1 VAEGA
6 IQPPRRR
13 AGARAGLGGRRFA
26 PLGIIRRLRHHS
38 DRAARYC
45 AAGANASESMMS
57 HSFFRGRPLT
67 TALAVSTLSRR
78 MVQRSAAAPLIAR
91 RGPTQLLTPTH
102 LLAVPWAIRLS
113 ALTPAADPNG
123 DPAAPAVVPPIRS
136 HPHAPRAQRWTAP
149 GGSRHIGPAAKPPQA
164 HRNAG
169 GPGSEWYRSP
179 GPRFYADKHS
189 ETASAPGSAS
199 RSRSITP
206 GENCSPIASIPLG
219 GSEAAGGG
227 RLRPA
232 QPALS
237 IMDAHDLINGAALA
251 RCAARYASAAADP
264 HSNTSSTTTVERTV
278 EGGLLL
284 ASKGGL
290 NLDSASGQ
298 D

>member
-1 VAEGA
+1 
-6 IQPPRRR
+6 
-13 AGARAGLGGRRFA
+13 
-26 PLGIIRRLRHHS
+26 
-38 DRAARYC
+38 
-45 AAGANASESMMS
+45 MS
-57 HSFFRGRPLT
+57 HFFFRGRPLT
-67 TALAVSTLSRR
+67 TATLAVATLSRR
-78 MVQRSAAAPLIAR
+78 MVQRSAAAPLVAC
-91 RGPTQLLTPTH
+91 RGPTQLLTPTY

-189 ETASAPGSAS
+189 ETASVPGSGS

-206 GENCSPIASIPLG
+206 GETCSPTPSIPLG

-237 IMDAHDLINGAALA
+237 IMDAHDLINGTALA
-251 RCAARYASAAADP
+251 HCAARYASAAAHP

-284 ASKGGL
+284 ASKAGL
-290 NLDSASGQ
+290 NLDSASGCARFAPASGLST
-298 D
+298 